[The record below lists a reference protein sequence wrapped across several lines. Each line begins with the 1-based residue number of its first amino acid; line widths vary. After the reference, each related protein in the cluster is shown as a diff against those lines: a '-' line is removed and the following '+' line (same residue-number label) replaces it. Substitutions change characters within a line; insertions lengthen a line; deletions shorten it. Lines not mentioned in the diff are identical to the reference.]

1 MTPEETAFS
10 EELIAYWLSFV
21 RAKDPNTFKL
31 ERSPVWDRFSLD
43 EKRQVVLQQNSA
55 TMSGSFVELA
65 DEKEVT
71 RCQFVAGKVEEEQ
84 N

>member
-31 ERSPVWDRFSLD
+31 ERSPSGDRFSLD
-43 EKRQVVLQQNSA
+43 EKRRVVLQQNSA

-65 DEKEVT
+65 DEKE
-71 RCQFVAGKVEEEQ
+71 GD
-84 N
+84 

>member
-43 EKRQVVLQQNSA
+43 EERQIVLQQNYA
-55 TMSGSFVELA
+55 KTSGSFVELA
-65 DEKEVT
+65 DEKEVA
-71 RCQFVAGKVEEEQ
+71 RCQFVASKVEKEQ

>member
-10 EELIAYWLSFV
+10 QELIAYCLSFV

-43 EKRQVVLQQNSA
+43 EKRQAVLQQNSA
-55 TMSGSFVELA
+55 ATSGSFVELA
-65 DEKEVT
+65 DEKEVA
-71 RCQFVAGKVEEEQ
+71 RCQFVASKVEKEQ